1 MSEGVPDLEDL
12 RRDLRSKY
20 PTLHAFGNTAGH
32 VEIAG
37 AFVVRGTSGEEL
49 GRYSI
54 SIMLLPAFPDKLP
67 IVRETGGRIP
77 WHEDRHVERDG
88 RACVMIEED
97 RWRCFP
103 AGSSILDFIAVP
115 VANFFLSQSY
125 FEEHGEWPLGE
136 WKHGWSGVLQYY
148 QWLIG
153 TEDNLT
159 VCRFLYIISRL
170 ELKTHLEC
178 PCGSGKKIKRC
189 CRAKIV
195 KLRRKIPWQLARERF
210 KGMGVGKPYH
220 GSKLLSE
227 RQTPS

>member
-1 MSEGVPDLEDL
+1 MSEGVPNLEDL
-12 RRDLRSKY
+12 RRDLRSTY
-20 PTLHAFGNTAGH
+20 PTLHAFRDTVGH

-49 GRYSI
+49 DRYSI
-54 SIMLLPAFPDKLP
+54 SIVLLPDFPDRLP

-103 AGSSILDFIAVP
+103 AGSSVIDFIRVP

-136 WKHGWSGVLQYY
+136 WEHGLDGIFQYY
-148 QWLIG
+148 RWLIG
-153 TEDNLT
+153 TESNLT
-159 VCRFLYIISRL
+159 VYRFLYMLAKRDAKL
-170 ELKTHLEC
+170 HYEC
-178 PCGSGKKIKRC
+178 PCGSGKKTKRC
-189 CRAKIV
+189 CHTKVAG
-195 KLRRKIPWQLARERF
+195 LRRKIPWQLARARLQAL
-210 KGMGVGKPYH
+210 KIAKPYR
-220 GSKLLSE
+220 GSRLAN
-227 RQTPS
+227 

>member
-1 MSEGVPDLEDL
+1 VSDLEDL
-12 RRDLRSKY
+12 RRDLRTTY
-20 PTLHAFGNTAGH
+20 PTLHAFRNTA
-32 VEIAG
+32 VYIEIAG

-49 GRYSI
+49 DRYSI
-54 SIMLLPAFPDKLP
+54 SIVLAPEFPDRLP

-103 AGSSILDFIAVP
+103 AGSSILDFIGVP

-136 WKHGWSGVLQYY
+136 WEHGVDGIFQYY
-148 QWLIG
+148 RWLIG
-153 TEDNLT
+153 TESNPT
-159 VCRFLYIISRL
+159 VFRFLYVISCR
-170 ELKTHLEC
+170 ELKPHFDC

-189 CRAKIV
+189 CHAMILE
-195 KLRRKIPWQLARERF
+195 LRRKIPWQLARSRLERLNI
-210 KGMGVGKPYH
+210 KKPYR
-220 GSKLLSE
+220 GSRLS
-227 RQTPS
+227 R